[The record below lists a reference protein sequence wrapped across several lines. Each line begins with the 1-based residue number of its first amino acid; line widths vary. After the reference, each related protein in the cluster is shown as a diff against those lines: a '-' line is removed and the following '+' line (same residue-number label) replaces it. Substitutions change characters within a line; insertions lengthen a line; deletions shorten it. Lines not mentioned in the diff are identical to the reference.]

1 MKSVMGLLGENAD
14 VQADYLELLQKNLLS
29 MSEKEKRKMIDA
41 YVTKVNERWIL
52 YAESLYQAGMQ
63 KILEL
68 LNL

>member
-1 MKSVMGLLGENAD
+1 
-14 VQADYLELLQKNLLS
+14 
-29 MSEKEKRKMIDA
+29 MIDV
-41 YVTKVNERWIL
+41 YVTEVSERWIL

>member
-1 MKSVMGLLGENAD
+1 MKIRFRQWDLKKKNEND
-14 VQADYLELLQKNLLS
+14 RCIRYE
-29 MSEKEKRKMIDA
+29 
-41 YVTKVNERWIL
+41 VNERWIL

>member
-1 MKSVMGLLGENAD
+1 MLEKISKYEKQIQTMGL
-14 VQADYLELLQKNLLS
+14 S
-29 MSEKEKRKMIDA
+29 KEKRKMIDV
-41 YVTKVNERWIL
+41 YVTEVSERWIL

>member
-1 MKSVMGLLGENAD
+1 MGKLFINNSVME
-14 VQADYLELLQKNLLS
+14 VYRIW
-29 MSEKEKRKMIDA
+29 EK
-41 YVTKVNERWIL
+41 